1 MCNKT
6 YLFLF
11 QFQASHSK
19 RDCLVAA
26 FTLLSPDH
34 SKEEKKKEKK
44 KKLLVPQRIPL
55 SGSSFFQF
63 YKKKKKK
70 NTIKRNVVIRDA
82 KLYML
87 FF

>member
-34 SKEEKKKEKK
+34 SKEEKKEK
-44 KKLLVPQRIPL
+44 KKLLVPQRITL

-70 NTIKRNVVIRDA
+70 YNKA
-82 KLYML
+82 
-87 FF
+87 

>member
-34 SKEEKKKEKK
+34 SKEEKKEKK
-44 KKLLVPQRIPL
+44 KPSSSSTDHSFRELLFSVLQ
-55 SGSSFFQF
+55 
-63 YKKKKKK
+63 KKKKK
-70 NTIKRNVVIRDA
+70 IQ
-82 KLYML
+82 
-87 FF
+87 